1 MNQKQA
7 YAFLERLMK
16 IIIQNLRAS
25 KVTTSLKNFKKRLLL
40 KMYARMKSLRMENEK
55 RISLT
60 LSILYKSHWTKSR
73 HSEQKLRRNKK

>member
-7 YAFLERLMK
+7 YVFLERPMK

-60 LSILYKSHWTKSR
+60 LSILYKSHWMKSR
-73 HSEQKLRRNKK
+73 HSE